1 MKYRHLTV
9 ATQHRPG
16 RRGRKSEV
24 IADTTTGVLWLRD
37 LDLRVVV
44 ARNEAVLS
52 SGPLEWYAVLVS
64 GRIAFTVYNVAES
77 TQPPRWYASTSAGIE
92 AASSDPYVTA
102 AKILLETAA

>member
-16 RRGRKSEV
+16 RPGRKSEL
-24 IADTTTGVLWLRD
+24 IADTTTGVLFLRD
-37 LDLRVVV
+37 LNLRVVV
-44 ARNEAVLS
+44 ARNEAQLS
-52 SGPLEWYAVLVS
+52 TGPVEWYAVLRD

-77 TQPPRWYASTSAGIE
+77 DQPPRWYASTSGGIE

-102 AKILLETAA
+102 AKVLLEMN